1 MPKRNIDRVGDNLI
15 TERTLSRATGGALY
29 FKLIHVSDDEYLD
42 NLGLEQGQRI
52 EVSQSIDG
60 KRGSWRVIE

>member
-1 MPKRNIDRVGDNLI
+1 MPKRNIDRMGDSLI

-52 EVSQSIDG
+52 EVRQSIDG

>member
-1 MPKRNIDRVGDNLI
+1 MGDSLI

-52 EVSQSIDG
+52 EVRQSIDG